1 MQVLD
6 ALDDS
11 VHDTA
16 RQHYHA
22 FFSSEL
28 GGIVI
33 DPALMCV
40 HLDDHMVHR
49 GHSVFDTCEVR

>member
-1 MQVLD
+1 MLQ
-6 ALDDS
+6 ALDNS
-11 VHDTA
+11 VHDNA
-16 RQHYHA
+16 RQHFRA

-33 DPALMCV
+33 DPALMAV

>member
-1 MQVLD
+1 VA
-6 ALDDS
+6 ALASAAQDS
-11 VHDTA
+11 GS
-16 RQHYHA
+16 YKA

-33 DPALMCV
+33 DPALFLV

-49 GHSVFDTCEVR
+49 